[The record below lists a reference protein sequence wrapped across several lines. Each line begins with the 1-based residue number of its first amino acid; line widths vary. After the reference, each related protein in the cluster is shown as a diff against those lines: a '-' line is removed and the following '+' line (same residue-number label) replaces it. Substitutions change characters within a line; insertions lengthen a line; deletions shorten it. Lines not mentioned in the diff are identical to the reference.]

1 MLAARWSVLATV
13 LVAGV
18 LALLATI
25 LALPASAHAGLVSID
40 PADGATVTAAP
51 SRVTL
56 TFDEDMA
63 EPAVVLVTG
72 PDGQRAAVGPARV
85 SGAVVSVGV
94 DLPSPGRYTVAF
106 RAVSAD
112 GHPVTDQTSFAFQ
125 PGGVASA
132 GSPAAKPGSVGGA
145 SASGATS
152 ESAWLV
158 VGTGVALAALVG
170 VGLVRA
176 LRANGDRAAP

>member
-1 MLAARWSVLATV
+1 MFTARWSVLPTV
-13 LVAGV
+13 LVAGA
-18 LALLATI
+18 LALVATI

-72 PDGQRAAVGPARV
+72 PDGQRADVGHTRV

-112 GHPVTDQTSFAFQ
+112 GHPVADQKSFAFQ
-125 PGGVASA
+125 PEGVASA
-132 GSPAAKPGSVGGA
+132 GAPAAKPGVGAA
-145 SASGATS
+145 SSSGSTS
-152 ESAWLV
+152 GSAWLV
-158 VGTGVALAALVG
+158 VGIGVALAGLLG

-176 LRANGDRAAP
+176 LRASGDRAAP